1 MSQAVEPETRY
12 VKFLEHHRPGLT
24 PGDYEIAVNQEIDV
38 EIKGVHQS
46 HTFTKEQ
53 KFTVA
58 GERFEFKPTD
68 VEAVFPPDGNL
79 GDHSN
84 VFPHIILN
92 RSTLPWER
100 VADVERAQAGVPWMA
115 LLLFDADEKPKVQS
129 LTLAELKKGGVE
141 KFQPQPLILE
151 KGQHDDDV
159 VTVIDVPATRLKEI
173 MPTAEELVL
182 LAHVRFGT
190 NPAGESNGEEVA
202 VVISNRLPQ
211 RGKTSFAYLVSLEKR
226 LRNGI
231 LEGMDGDGMIR
242 LVSLQSWS
250 FACEDH
256 KKDFKELLR
265 DLNKTSGPPATL
277 RLPRVASSTETLETF
292 LSKGY
297 VVLPHHFRHGDQTA
311 SWFHGPL
318 IAGAIKNPHMEL
330 PARTA
335 DALVRYDPDLSMFD
349 VSYSAAWELGRLLAL
364 QDKEFSTSLYQ
375 WKRER
380 AQGAA
385 QQTQWLAR
393 VPFQKLMQPADPPDP
408 IADWLESLRKLE
420 GIPFNYLVP
429 DERMLPP
436 ESIRFFRVDETWVD
450 CMADGAFSIGRVSS
464 SDHAADKVQGKSL
477 EASLDV
483 PRTGFLL
490 RSEVVT
496 GWPGLQVA
504 AYAEKESAPKQVP
517 LKVSRID
524 QLEGGVLLCIFEGEI
539 GRVEISQKAEALHFG
554 LKVEGSVFSKVLR
567 DPQSG
572 KPIDTKVTLNADHW
586 RSKPLRKL
594 NVTALAEL
602 VHDKQTT
609 SSQFALQMVEGAEKV
624 IFRIQ

>member
-1 MSQAVEPETRY
+1 MSQEVKPETRY

-24 PGDYEIAVNQEIDV
+24 PGDYEIVVNQSVKVTIGGRDQ
-38 EIKGVHQS
+38 IQP
-46 HTFTKEQ
+46 FTKEQ

-58 GERFEFKPTD
+58 GERFELKPTD

-100 VADVERAQAGVPWMA
+100 VADVERAQAGVPWLA

-141 KFQPQPLILE
+141 QFQPQPLILE
-151 KGQHDDDV
+151 KGQHNDDV
-159 VTVIDVPATRLKEI
+159 VTVIDVPASRLKEI

-190 NPAGESNGEEVA
+190 NPNGESNGEEVA

-211 RGKTSFAYLVSLEKR
+211 PGKTSFAYLVSLEKR
-226 LRNGI
+226 LRNGV
-231 LEGMDGDGMIR
+231 LEGDGVIR

-318 IAGAIKNPHMEL
+318 IAGHIKNPGMKL

-364 QDKEFSTSLYQ
+364 QDKAFSTSLYQ

-380 AQGAA
+380 AQSVA
-385 QQTQWLAR
+385 QGKQWLAR
-393 VPFQKLMQPADPPDP
+393 VPFQKLMQAGDPPDP
-408 IADWLESLRKLE
+408 VSDWFESLRKLE
-420 GIPFNYLVP
+420 GVPFNYLVP
-429 DERMLPP
+429 DERMLPA
-436 ESIRFFRVDETWVD
+436 ESIRFLRVDETWVD
-450 CMADGAFSIGRVSS
+450 CLADGAFSIGRVSS
-464 SDHAADKVQGKSL
+464 SDHATDKLQAKSL
-477 EASLDV
+477 AASIEE

-504 AYAEKESAPKQVP
+504 AYAEKESDEKQIA

-524 QLEGGVLLCIFEGEI
+524 QLEGGVLLCIFKGEI
-539 GRVEISQKAEALHFG
+539 GRVEVSQKVEALHFG
-554 LKVEGSVFSKVLR
+554 LKLEGSVFSKVLR
-567 DPQSG
+567 DPESG
-572 KPIDTKVTLNADHW
+572 KPTTQIVTLNDSSHW

-594 NVTALAEL
+594 NVTALASL
-602 VHDKQTT
+602 LNSNQTT